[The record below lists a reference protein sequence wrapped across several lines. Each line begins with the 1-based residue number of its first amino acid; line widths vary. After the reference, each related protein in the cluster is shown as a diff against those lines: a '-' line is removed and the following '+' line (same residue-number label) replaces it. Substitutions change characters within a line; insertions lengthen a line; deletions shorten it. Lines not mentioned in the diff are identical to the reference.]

1 MAGKGKTS
9 VIDDIFATA
18 KEQKERKKKEEEE
31 NRAAVA
37 EAEAQKRKL
46 RENGEPSGRV
56 GDGGGAKKRSKQ
68 KKQRKDG
75 DDRKGEAFVAAA
87 YSKDRD
93 DVDLNSL
100 LPRYKRKKT
109 NEGFAIYSEKELRIN
124 QGGGTDLCPFD
135 CNCCF

>member
-31 NRAAVA
+31 NRASVA

-93 DVDLNSL
+93 DVEADGN
-100 LPRYKRKKT
+100 R
-109 NEGFAIYSEKELRIN
+109 
-124 QGGGTDLCPFD
+124 LCPRA
-135 CNCCF
+135 CSQR

>member
-1 MAGKGKTS
+1 MGKAS
-9 VIDDIFATA
+9 VIDDIFASA
-18 KEQKERKKKEEEE
+18 KEQKRKREEEEAKKEENEREKDGGKEKRKRKKK
-31 NRAAVA
+31 
-37 EAEAQKRKL
+37 K
-46 RENGEPSGRV
+46 G
-56 GDGGGAKKRSKQ
+56 
-68 KKQRKDG
+68 KDG
-75 DDRKGEAFVAAA
+75 KDTKGEAFVAAA
-87 YSKDRD
+87 FSKERD

>member
-18 KEQKERKKKEEEE
+18 KEQKERKKKEE
-31 NRAAVA
+31 NRAAV
-37 EAEAQKRKL
+37 AEAQKRKL

-56 GDGGGAKKRSKQ
+56 GDGGGAIKRSKQ

-75 DDRKGEAFVAAA
+75 DDRKGEVFVAAA

-109 NEGFAIYSEKELRIN
+109 NEGFAIYSEKELRID